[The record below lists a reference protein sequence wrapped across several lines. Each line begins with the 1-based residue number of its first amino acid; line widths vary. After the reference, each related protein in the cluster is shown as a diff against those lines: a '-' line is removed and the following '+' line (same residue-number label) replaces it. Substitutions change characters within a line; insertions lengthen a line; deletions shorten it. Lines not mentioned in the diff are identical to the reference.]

1 MVVLLAARAGCI
13 WMAEVAG
20 QRASGHLRATVRATL
35 AQHLVAV
42 GPAGLDQERVGEV
55 AATVGTGVDSL
66 DAYLTAFL
74 PAAALAVVV
83 PALVFVTIGV
93 LDPWSTLI
101 LVFTGPMLVLLLAV
115 IGGRTRALTQRRFQ
129 ELGWLSSFS
138 LDMIRGLATLKAFRR
153 AADGADTI
161 GEVSR
166 RYGDSTMDVLRTAF
180 QTSLVMEW
188 AATAATALVAVQVSF
203 RLVSDRLSFG
213 TALAVL
219 VLTPEFFAPLR
230 RLALEYHAGQAGRAA
245 VDRIEEIRALPV
257 LAATSSA
264 GRAGTRSGV
273 PAPTGGAIECRD
285 VCFTYPGSDR
295 PALEGIDLRVE
306 AGETVALVGPSGA
319 GKTTVAHL
327 VMRFMDPTGG
337 SITVGGVPLRDID
350 PAGWRAHVAWVPQ
363 HPAVFA
369 GTVADNIRLARPD
382 ASTDQVRAA
391 ARAGRGQTTSS
402 TRCRT
407 GSTPQLGEHG
417 LRLSGGQRQRLAIA
431 RAALRDAPFVVLD
444 EFTAHLDDRTEAQV
458 LEAVGALLQGRT
470 ALVIAH
476 RGATIAAAA
485 PGGHPG
491 PTGPGPGPGVRHDL
505 GHRFGGP
512 GGAGRGRL
520 PVVDPGR
527 GTAEL
532 RDPGLRHRPHRPVGL
547 PDLPLGPGGHHHHA
561 GPDHRGGPLL
571 RRHPGRGPLRRA
583 LRGPPGHVPHPHPH
597 PGVAVPRPGAGGP
610 GRADRTGAPATCSAA
625 SSTTSTPCRTS
636 TSGCWSHPLPRRWP
650 WRWAVRSW
658 APSAPCSGPP
668 WPASWCCAGWSCRSP
683 PATSA
688 GPRPVTWC
696 APRRRSAP
704 PRWRASRAWPTW
716 WRPDD
721 RTCWWDASP
730 S

>member
-1 MVVLLAARAGCI
+1 MWPRRLLAADPTARRWVVTSVACGAAAAVALVAWTLLLARVIDLVFVRGRSLGDVTPELAAMVVLLAARAGCI

-273 PAPTGGAIECRD
+273 PARHRRRDRVPRRLLHLPGIGPARPGG
-285 VCFTYPGSDR
+285 DR
-295 PALEGIDLRVE
+295 PA
-306 AGETVALVGPSGA
+306 
-319 GKTTVAHL
+319 
-327 VMRFMDPTGG
+327 GG
-337 SITVGGVPLRDID
+337 GRRDGGVGRAQRRGQDHRGPPGDAVHGPHRGLHHAWTASRSVTSTR
-350 PAGWRAHVAWVPQ
+350 PGGGAHVAWVPQ

-369 GTVADNIRLARPD
+369 GHG
-382 ASTDQVRAA
+382 
-391 ARAGRGQTTSS
+391 GRQH
-402 TRCRT
+402 
-407 GSTPQLGEHG
+407 P
-417 LRLSGGQRQRLAIA
+417 
-431 RAALRDAPFVVLD
+431 
-444 EFTAHLDDRTEAQV
+444 
-458 LEAVGALLQGRT
+458 
-470 ALVIAH
+470 
-476 RGATIAAAA
+476 
-485 PGGHPG
+485 PG
-491 PTGPGPGPGVRHDL
+491 PTRRLHGPG
-505 GHRFGGP
+505 
-512 GGAGRGRL
+512 AC
-520 PVVDPGR
+520 
-527 GTAEL
+527 
-532 RDPGLRHRPHRPVGL
+532 
-547 PDLPLGPGGHHHHA
+547 
-561 GPDHRGGPLL
+561 
-571 RRHPGRGPLRRA
+571 RR
-583 LRGPPGHVPHPHPH
+583 
-597 PGVAVPRPGAGGP
+597 
-610 GRADRTGAPATCSAA
+610 
-625 SSTTSTPCRTS
+625 
-636 TSGCWSHPLPRRWP
+636 
-650 WRWAVRSW
+650 
-658 APSAPCSGPP
+658 
-668 WPASWCCAGWSCRSP
+668 
-683 PATSA
+683 
-688 GPRPVTWC
+688 
-696 APRRRSAP
+696 PRRRGRRVHRHVAG
-704 PRWRASRAWPTW
+704 RVRHAAR
-716 WRPDD
+716 
-721 RTCWWDASP
+721 
-730 S
+730 